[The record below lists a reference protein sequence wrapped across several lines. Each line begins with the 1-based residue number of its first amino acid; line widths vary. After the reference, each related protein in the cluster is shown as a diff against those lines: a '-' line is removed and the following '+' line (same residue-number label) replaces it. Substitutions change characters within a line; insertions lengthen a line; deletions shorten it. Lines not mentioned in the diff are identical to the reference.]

1 MAKKKSPHHEKNL
14 TALNGFVSFLVLVL
28 AFSLLLLF
36 KEYKDAIFNSG
47 NFNLFMLLAVSGF
60 ALLISLLFLINKKK

>member
-1 MAKKKSPHHEKNL
+1 MAKKKSPHQEKNIS
-14 TALNGFVSFLVLVL
+14 ALNGFVSFLVLVL

-36 KEYKDAIFNSG
+36 KEYKEAIFNSG

-60 ALLISLLFLINKKK
+60 ALLITLLFLINKKK